1 MQDVVLKEFLI
12 KDFRLYVVPP
22 FSSFV
27 SPRLSMSEHRATTK
41 QHLQASSMLPPW
53 PLSKS
58 FPPFQLSS
66 LHFFSSFFS
75 VFLFFCTWVSQLNV
89 QGILPQRMFSLNI
102 RSICVSLILSVHR
115 RKVVIKFA
123 AVLLHTL
130 EAPCS
135 HYCTEICHP
144 EVLKWF
150 SSVHS
155 GKTRYSPQISISFT
169 SLVFSL
175 LFISIKQCK

>member
-1 MQDVVLKEFLI
+1 MNITKIFNLCSEPSQYIIISV
-12 KDFRLYVVPP
+12 YVPDEH
-22 FSSFV
+22 
-27 SPRLSMSEHRATTK
+27 SEG
-41 QHLQASSMLPPW
+41 
-53 PLSKS
+53 
-58 FPPFQLSS
+58 FPYQ
-66 LHFFSSFFS
+66 FFS

-89 QGILPQRMFSLNI
+89 QGILPQRMSSLNI

-123 AVLLHTL
+123 AFLLRTL

-144 EVLKWF
+144 KVLKWF